1 MKRFLLL
8 ALLCIIACSCGVVTR
23 TRSITS
29 LFLDYRPYT
38 SADFFLSPNPYTGEF
53 EPVGEL
59 NIIVDPAVFKID
71 YKSDNKFSDNIYSNP
86 LSVPVTQE
94 LIPESELLEIAV
106 GEALKMGANGISNL
120 KIDVST
126 ELYGYTKGTLK
137 KAIDVYKYHIT
148 GFCII
153 RK

>member
-1 MKRFLLL
+1 MKRFILL

-23 TRSITS
+23 TRSVTS

-38 SADFFLSPNPYTGEF
+38 SADFFLSPNAYTGDF

-59 NIIVDPAVFKID
+59 NIIVDPAVVEIR
-71 YKSDNKFSDNIYSNP
+71 YSSANKFSDNIYSNAP
-86 LSVPVTQE
+86 RTPVTQE

-106 GEALKMGANGISNL
+106 GEAIKKGANGISNL
-120 KIDVST
+120 KIEVST
-126 ELYGYTKGTLK
+126 EFYGYTKGSVK
-137 KAIDVYKYHIT
+137 KVIDVYKYHIT